1 MILNLIFIIIA
12 LLILLPCL
20 RNTLQPS
27 KLKTSFPHRFI
38 WIISGI
44 ILFIISVRFI
54 QVTSDDDARMRRLRK
69 GADYYTTILHKRAV
83 KGRIL
88 DRNSV
93 VLAVD
98 LADAEGKGHRVHPQG
113 EAFSHL
119 LGNVFPR
126 GKLYSGLLGYGLE
139 EYLYPEITGV
149 KNASSWKG
157 IIRPHGE
164 DVYLTI
170 DAELQRTAFE
180 QLDGRYGAVVA
191 IVPETGE
198 ILVMAVS
205 PSFNNDSLY
214 RDDGSEYTKADTS
227 GSLLNRTVQGRYTPG
242 STFKVVT
249 ATAALEN
256 GMSGY
261 KMVSKK
267 EGFKGD
273 SMHHRI
279 REHNLEEYGE
289 IGLHK
294 AFKVSS
300 NQYFASIGLELG
312 QEKIQQIA
320 EDFGFNRTVEWNSK
334 WNLWNVL
341 KSAYPEKDV
350 LLMNADEIAS
360 SSIGQY
366 GVAAT
371 PLQMCLAVSAAANE
385 GVLMKPQL
393 ELGQNP
399 VKWRRVMSFETS
411 RQLRKMMQEVV
422 GMIGDDSGTGTL
434 AQIPGLEVGG
444 KTGTAQ
450 VAGQKPHAWFVSIA
464 PPDKPRIA
472 IAVILEN
479 AGYGGVFAAPIAK
492 KILESA
498 EERGYFD

>member
-12 LLILLPCL
+12 LLILLPNL
-20 RNTLQPS
+20 RNTLQLS

-38 WIISGI
+38 WITSGI

-54 QVTSDDDARMRRLRK
+54 QITSDDDARTRSLRK
-69 GADYYTTILHKRAV
+69 GADYYTSILHKRAV
-83 KGRIL
+83 KGRIF
-88 DRNSV
+88 DRYGV
-93 VLAVD
+93 VLAAD
-98 LADAEGKGHRVHPQG
+98 ADDAEGNEHRIHPQG

-126 GKLYSGLLGYGLE
+126 GKFYSGLMGYGLE

-149 KNASSWKG
+149 KNASAWKG
-157 IIRPHGE
+157 IIRPQGK

-170 DAELQRTAFE
+170 DAELQQTAFE
-180 QLDGRYGAVVA
+180 QLKGRYGAIVA
-191 IVPETGE
+191 MIPETGE

-205 PSFNNDSLY
+205 PSFDNDSLY
-214 RDDGSEYTKADTS
+214 RDDGSEYRKADTS
-227 GSLLNRTVQGRYTPG
+227 GSLLNRAVHGRYTPG
-242 STFKVVT
+242 STFKVIT
-249 ATAALEN
+249 AAAALEN

-261 KMVSKK
+261 KMESKK
-267 EGFKGD
+267 AGFKGLD
-273 SMHHRI
+273 MNHPI

-289 IGLHK
+289 IGLHE

-300 NQYFASIGLELG
+300 NQYFASLGLEMG
-312 QEKIQQIA
+312 QAKIQRIA
-320 EDFGFNRTVEWNSK
+320 EDFGFNQTVEWNSK
-334 WNLWNVL
+334 WDLWNVL
-341 KSAYPEKDV
+341 KSAYPEEDT
-350 LLMNADEIAS
+350 LPMNADEIAS

-366 GVAAT
+366 GVAAA
-371 PLQMCLAVSAAANE
+371 PLQMCLAVSAVANE
-385 GVLMKPQL
+385 GLMMKPRI
-393 ELGQNP
+393 ELNRSP
-399 VKWRRVMSFETS
+399 DKWKRVMSFESS

-422 GMIGDDSGTGTL
+422 GMIGDESGTGTL

-472 IAVILEN
+472 IAVIVEN
-479 AGYGGVFAAPIAK
+479 AGYGGVVAAPIAK